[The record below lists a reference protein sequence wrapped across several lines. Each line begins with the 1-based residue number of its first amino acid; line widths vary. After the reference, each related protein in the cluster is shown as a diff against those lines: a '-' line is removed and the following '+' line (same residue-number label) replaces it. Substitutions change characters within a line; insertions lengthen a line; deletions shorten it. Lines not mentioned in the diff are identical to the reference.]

1 MKKIL
6 LIAVTLVPFLIAG
19 CTDAMKSKDEGKM
32 TELKTPAEKLGYAL
46 GSDIGKN
53 FKKNEMEIDSNA
65 FVQGFK
71 DGMTDAKPLLTPD
84 EIKEIQKSAIT
95 EMRQKLKDK
104 RKMEADKNK
113 TDGEAF
119 LEENKKKPG
128 VITTDSGLQYE
139 VLTEGTGPIPKKTD
153 RVQVNYA
160 GKLLDGTEFDSSYKR
175 GKPSTFG
182 VTGVIA
188 GWTEALQKM
197 KVGSKWRLYVPSEL
211 AYKDRGAGQNIGP
224 NAALIFDIELIAIEE
239 PVAKEAAP
247 EEAPAPAKPTAT
259 KK

>member
-1 MKKIL
+1 MKKFL
-6 LIAVTLVPFLIAG
+6 LIVVTLVPFILSG
-19 CTDAMKSKDEGKM
+19 CTDSMKSKDTEL
-32 TELKTPAEKLGYAL
+32 TELKTPSERLGYAL

-53 FKKNEMEIDSNA
+53 FKKNEMDIDSKA
-65 FVQGFK
+65 FMKGFQ
-71 DGMTDAKPLLTPD
+71 DGLSDAKPLLTPD
-84 EIKEIQKSAIT
+84 EIKEIQKTAIT

-104 RKMEADKNK
+104 RKMSADKNK
-113 TDGEAF
+113 EEGDAF
-119 LEENKKKPG
+119 LAENGKKEG
-128 VITTDSGLQYE
+128 VITTASGLQYE
-139 VLTEGTGPIPKKTD
+139 VLTEGTGPIPQKTD

-188 GWTEALQKM
+188 GWTEALQMM
-197 KVGSKWRLYVPSEL
+197 KAGSKWRLYVPSDL

-224 NAALIFDIELIAIEE
+224 NATLIFDIELLSIEE
-239 PVAKEAAP
+239 P
-247 EEAPAPAKPTAT
+247 PTE